1 MIVRIGD
8 HRLRRL
14 HRYQDRRIFGKF
26 AEHHV
31 VAPVAQAAR
40 QCHILFENYEKAV
53 GAVEFLQQGFD
64 GRSMAIE
71 EHFAGHGRQHV
82 LQANYKLL
90 FEVGQYHH
98 REYQEDQK
106 LTDERRNDDEH
117 GHERMVPAIVGALAR
132 VGNCFRRPLDALQKG
147 ARTGFQMLHAEH
159 VDRAQSKHGRWQQ
172 DQQRQ
177 EVSGRTLEF

>member
-8 HRLRRL
+8 HRLRLL

-82 LQANYKLL
+82 LQANFKLL

-106 LTDERRNDDEH
+106 LTDEPKFLTTETQRHRESQGINGLPIRYQSPH
-117 GHERMVPAIVGALAR
+117 G
-132 VGNCFRRPLDALQKG
+132 
-147 ARTGFQMLHAEH
+147 
-159 VDRAQSKHGRWQQ
+159 
-172 DQQRQ
+172 
-177 EVSGRTLEF
+177 